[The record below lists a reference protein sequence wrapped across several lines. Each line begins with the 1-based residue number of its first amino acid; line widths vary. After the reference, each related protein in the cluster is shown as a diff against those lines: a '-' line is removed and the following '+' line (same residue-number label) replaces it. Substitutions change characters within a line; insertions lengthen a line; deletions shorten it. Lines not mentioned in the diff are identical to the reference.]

1 MCWNGKKE
9 IGIDMIN
16 TYFNYNI
23 YNVIV
28 NT

>member
-1 MCWNGKKE
+1 MCWNGKKG
-9 IGIDMIN
+9 IGIDMTN